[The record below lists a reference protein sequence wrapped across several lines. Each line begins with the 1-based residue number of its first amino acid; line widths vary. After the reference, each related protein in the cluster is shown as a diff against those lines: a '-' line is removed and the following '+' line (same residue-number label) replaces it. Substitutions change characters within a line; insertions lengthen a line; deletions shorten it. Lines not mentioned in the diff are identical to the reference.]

1 MMNPFKIVWELIEF
15 GIQALFVYILAI
27 ILVIG
32 VFVIYIYESKKE
44 NTEVYQDKILHYRPL
59 QGSMEIPDEPKE
71 LICDRIEGCAT
82 FEGAKTPEEYCPT
95 CEYK

>member
-27 ILVIG
+27 ILVIV
-32 VFVIYIYESKKE
+32 VFVIFIYESKRE
-44 NTEVYQDKILHYRPL
+44 DTEVHQLHYRPL
-59 QGSMEIPDEPKE
+59 QGNMEIPDEPKE

-82 FEGAKTPEEYCPT
+82 VKGAKTPEEYCPT
-95 CEYK
+95 CEFK